1 MIGCASGQVVLDRS
15 QPEFLGGTKL
25 INNVG
30 ELQAMCC
37 AVLWLI
43 EQNRI
48 DDSMQLEIR
57 FDSKYAA
64 AAAVG
69 TQRCSS
75 NTELIHKLRHHW
87 QCVNENT
94 FGGVG
99 MTHVRGHKGDPW
111 NEMADS
117 FAEAAMNG
125 CVVPSSRT
133 ELEKWMLSFR
143 GVPVA
148 ATWARAEM
156 PPRRE
161 EWASVVRKQKNYRC
175 LFLNQNS

>member
-1 MIGCASGQVVLDRS
+1 MRVPWLLGGLVAVLMCGNEALRVIGCASGRVVLDRFLK
-15 QPEFLGGTKL
+15 EYLGGTKL
-25 INNVG
+25 TKCVC

-48 DDSMQLEIR
+48 DDSMRLEIR

-75 NTELIHKLRHHW
+75 KTELVHKLRQHW
-87 QCVNENT
+87 QCVNESA

-99 MTHVRGHKGDPW
+99 MTHVRGRKGDPW

-117 FAEAAMNG
+117 PAEAAMNG
-125 CVVPSSRT
+125 CVVPSSR
-133 ELEKWMLSFR
+133 MD
-143 GVPVA
+143 
-148 ATWARAEM
+148 
-156 PPRRE
+156 
-161 EWASVVRKQKNYRC
+161 
-175 LFLNQNS
+175 